1 MKPIL
6 LILGGQIPAHN
17 YAATTQVLTEV
28 LEKGGFTVRHATDAG
43 AGDLADASA
52 VVLFTDGD
60 FFPDD
65 AIARLK
71 AFVEKGG
78 GLVTLHTAANT
89 NIANPDIGPLVG
101 SRVQGGVVE
110 KHTAHIVDSGHPIT
124 QGVSDFELDDEIHD
138 LKPLAE
144 YRTLID
150 AEMNGARQ
158 PLAYVKQTGQGRTVH
173 LATGHAIAGVSN
185 PQWQEIFRRAVN
197 FVSG

>member
-1 MKPIL
+1 MKTIL

-17 YAATTQVLTEV
+17 YAATTQILTEV
-28 LEKGGFTVRHATDAG
+28 LQRDGHAVRTATNAG
-43 AGDLADASA
+43 APDLDEAAA

-60 FFPDD
+60 FFSDD
-65 AIARLK
+65 AITRLK
-71 AFVEKGG
+71 SFVESGG

-89 NIANPDIGPLVG
+89 NINNPDIGPLVG
-101 SRVQGGVVE
+101 SRVQGGVIV
-110 KHTAHIVDSGHPIT
+110 KHTAHIVDTDHPIT
-124 QGVSDFELDDEIHD
+124 HGLSDFELDDEIHD
-138 LKPLAE
+138 LKPLAN